1 MAEIDQEQNEML
13 HDSRPQIST
22 EVDRHSKHLTS
33 HELDYLQNLHHEEH
47 LKKKKKTVMDMTLNE
62 IVENTVNFTAHFSRD
77 YSHKLY
83 EVDLDFKTHEDE
95 GGFFSSLKKYL
106 LAFTL
111 YLSDNDNILYFG
123 IILVLLSIILYF
135 FNITSS

>member
-1 MAEIDQEQNEML
+1 MNEIN
-13 HDSRPQIST
+13 DSRPQISK
-22 EVDRHSKHLTS
+22 EVDRHSKHLTN
-33 HELDYLQNLHHEEH
+33 HELDTLQKLHHEEH
-47 LKKKKKTVMDMTLNE
+47 LQKKKKKKTIMDMKLNE
-62 IVENTVNFTAHFSRD
+62 IVENTVNFLAHFSRD

-83 EVDLDFKTHEDE
+83 EVDLDFKAQDNS
-95 GGFFSSLKKYL
+95 GGFFNSLKRYL

-123 IILVLLSIILYF
+123 IILVVLSIILYF

>member
-22 EVDRHSKHLTS
+22 EVDRHSRHLTN
-33 HELDYLQNLHHEEH
+33 HELDYLQNLRHEEH

-83 EVDLDFKTHEDE
+83 EVDLDFKTHKDE
-95 GGFFSSLKKYL
+95 
-106 LAFTL
+106 
-111 YLSDNDNILYFG
+111 
-123 IILVLLSIILYF
+123 
-135 FNITSS
+135 